1 MSGSVRRLVRLRV
14 ALALALVA
22 SGCGGGSSPSAL
34 VGVPVD
40 TTLGTVPTT
49 SAEAVAPTTPSAD
62 EAVEASTTT
71 TGTPV
76 EASTTTTGT
85 PVEASTTTVEVTVEA
100 TTTTTTEEP
109 PETTTTAAPIVL
121 TDSFRGVT
129 STTIRI
135 GFTSIDFEKF
145 NETYGFNL
153 TYANYQGAVDAYVA
167 HINATGGV
175 LGRMVEV
182 VHGTF
187 LPVGATTAEAV
198 CVEMA
203 EDHQVFAVLNGFAG
217 PGAEGVN
224 ECFGGLYDTI
234 LVGGKPTP
242 EQLERV
248 TATWISD
255 DISLGRRGR
264 AFVNLLRE
272 TGRLADLGTFMLYGA
287 NGDYEPT
294 IADTRAALEEAGV
307 TVAVAVYNP
316 NTGDEVATIA
326 HMEVLLERARVEDV
340 STVFFIGEAAYAQEV
355 LFDLGDEFVVLIL
368 NGDSTNRWKTDPP
381 QGIDGAGTL
390 LTNRSF
396 LSSTDPAMADCLD
409 VIEAGLGLEVRSVEL
424 LEEGEP
430 NYWSATQTS
439 CRLFELFRQ
448 IATAAGPD
456 LTNESFAAAVDDL
469 GSFSIPGQPY
479 NSLGPGKYDARDT
492 LSLGEWDHEI
502 GFWRAISDPTD
513 VG

>member
-1 MSGSVRRLVRLRV
+1 MDGSMRRVIGLW
-14 ALALALVA
+14 LAMAVLAG
-22 SGCGGGSSPSAL
+22 GCGGGGSP
-34 VGVPVD
+34 
-40 TTLGTVPTT
+40 TTAPTVTEAPTTTVVEEPAEATTTTAEAPADEPAEVPTT
-49 SAEAVAPTTPSAD
+49 TTEAPAEEPTG
-62 EAVEASTTT
+62 TTT
-71 TGTPV
+71 TTTVPV
-76 EASTTTTGT
+76 EE
-85 PVEASTTTVEVTVEA
+85 PPA
-100 TTTTTTEEP
+100 TTTTTTE
-109 PETTTTAAPIVL
+109 APIVL

-129 STTIRI
+129 SETIRI

-145 NETYGFNL
+145 NSTYGFNL
-153 TYANYQGAVDAYVA
+153 TYANYGPTVDTYVA
-167 HINATGGV
+167 HINATGGI
-175 LGRMVEV
+175 LGRMVEI

-187 LPVGATTAEAV
+187 LPVGAATAEAV
-198 CVEMA
+198 CVELA

-217 PGAEGVN
+217 PGAESVN

-242 EQLERV
+242 EQLERI

-287 NGDYEPT
+287 NGDYEAT
-294 IADTRAALEEAGV
+294 IADTTEALEEAGAEV
-307 TVAVAVYNP
+307 VIATYNP
-316 NTGDEVATIA
+316 STGDESATIA
-326 HMEVLLERARVEDV
+326 HMEVVLERARAEDV

-355 LFDLGDEFVVLIL
+355 VFELGDEFIVLIL

-381 QGIDGAGTL
+381 LGIDEAGTL

-396 LSSTDPAMADCLD
+396 TSSTDPAMADCLAI
-409 VIEAGLGLEVRSVEL
+409 IEAGLGLEVRSVEL
-424 LEEGEP
+424 LEEGEA
-430 NYWSATQTS
+430 NYWAATQAS

-456 LTNESFAAAVDDL
+456 LTNESFAMAAADL
-469 GSFSIPGQPY
+469 GSFSISGQPY
-479 NSLGPGKYDARDT
+479 NSLGPDKSDARDT
-492 LSLGEWDHEI
+492 LSLAEWDHGL
-502 GFWRAISDPTD
+502 GFWRAISDPVD

>member
-1 MSGSVRRLVRLRV
+1 MDGAMRRFIGLG
-14 ALALALVA
+14 LALVLLA
-22 SGCGGGSSPSAL
+22 GGCGGGGS
-34 VGVPVD
+34 
-40 TTLGTVPTT
+40 PTT
-49 SAEAVAPTTPSAD
+49 APTATEVTVMTTEAPTMTSESPTTAPTTTT
-62 EAVEASTTT
+62 EAPAQDPT
-71 TGTPV
+71 
-76 EASTTTTGT
+76 
-85 PVEASTTTVEVTVEA
+85 EA
-100 TTTTTTEEP
+100 TTTMAP
-109 PETTTTAAPIVL
+109 SETTTTAAPIVL

-129 STTIRI
+129 SETIRI

-145 NETYGFNL
+145 NSTYGFNL
-153 TYANYQGAVDAYVA
+153 TYANYGPAVDTYVA
-167 HINATGGV
+167 HVNATGGV

-182 VHGTF
+182 IHGTF
-187 LPVGATTAEAV
+187 LPVGAATAEAV
-198 CVEMA
+198 CVELA
-203 EDHQVFAVLNGFAG
+203 EDHRVFAVLNGFAG
-217 PGAEGVN
+217 PGVESVN

-242 EQLERV
+242 EQLERI

-287 NGDYEPT
+287 NGDYEAT
-294 IADTRAALEEAGV
+294 ITDTRMALEDAGAE
-307 TVAVAVYNP
+307 VAVATYNP
-316 NTGDEVATIA
+316 STGDESATIA
-326 HMEVLLERARVEDV
+326 HMEVVLERARAEGV

-355 LFDLGDEFVVLIL
+355 LFELGDEFTVLIL

-381 QGIDGAGTL
+381 LGIEGAGTL

-396 LSSTDPAMADCLD
+396 TSSTDPAMADCLAI
-409 VIEAGLGLEVRSVEL
+409 IEAGLGLEVRSVEL

-430 NYWSATQTS
+430 NYWAATQSS

-456 LTNESFAAAVDDL
+456 LTNESFAEATATL
-469 GSFSIPGQPY
+469 GPFSISGQPY

-492 LSLGEWDHEI
+492 LSLAEWDHGI
-502 GFWRAISDPTD
+502 GFWRAISEPVD